1 MFLGGRGGEGQEGD
15 LGGRVVEGVDF
26 GGGVE
31 GAVGGGWKGQEG
43 LGWTRTTTGDG
54 EVIGNC
60 DRR

>member
-1 MFLGGRGGEGQEGD
+1 MIW
-15 LGGRVVEGVDF
+15 GGRVVEGVDF

-31 GAVGGGWKGQEG
+31 GPVGGGWKGQEG